1 VLVLKNIEVK
11 IGKKTILDSI
21 TFEANKGI
29 NVILG
34 PNGSGKTTILR
45 SIIGVIKIARGEIIT
60 KGSLSYVP
68 SEFFSPSMRVIDVIL
83 SGNKRVDYDYYIKQL
98 NIEDFLER
106 DFSTL
111 SSGEKKLVLIAK
123 ALAEGDNVLMDE
135 PLANLDVKNRLRI
148 LKTLK
153 KFDKTF
159 LITSHELDILNYSN
173 KVILIRKGKIIYEGS
188 VDNLGTDLL
197 SATYGVCVKR
207 VGNGEGIY
215 YKFEDECIH
224 I

>member
-1 VLVLKNIEVK
+1 MLALKNIEVK
-11 IGKKTILDSI
+11 IGKKTILDNV
-21 TFEANKGI
+21 TFEADKGI

-45 SIIGVIKIARGEIIT
+45 SIIGVIKVVRGEIII

-111 SSGEKKLVLIAK
+111 S
-123 ALAEGDNVLMDE
+123 
-135 PLANLDVKNRLRI
+135 
-148 LKTLK
+148 
-153 KFDKTF
+153 
-159 LITSHELDILNYSN
+159 
-173 KVILIRKGKIIYEGS
+173 
-188 VDNLGTDLL
+188 
-197 SATYGVCVKR
+197 
-207 VGNGEGIY
+207 
-215 YKFEDECIH
+215 
-224 I
+224 